1 VNATL
6 TLSLASSANFG
17 SLAAGVAHDYET
29 AIGATVSSSAG
40 DAMLSVADPSA
51 TATGRLVNGSFAL
64 ATPVQ
69 VAARNGA
76 NPNSPFAPLTS
87 NSSPLTLLTYSGPV
101 ANDQVTIAL
110 KQPIGALEP
119 LRTGSYS
126 KTITFT
132 LSTTTP

>member
-1 VNATL
+1 M
-6 TLSLASSANFG
+6 SSSANFG
-17 SLAAGVAHDYET
+17 ALTAGVAHDYET
-29 AIGATVSSSAG
+29 AIAATVNSSAG
-40 DAMLSVADPSA
+40 DATLSVADPSP

-69 VAARNGA
+69 VAARNAA
-76 NPNSPFAPLTS
+76 NPNSPFAPLS
-87 NSSPLTLLTYSGPV
+87 NNSSPLTLLTYGGPV

-110 KQPIGALEP
+110 KQPVGAMEP